1 MWHTLTWTVHDED
14 STVFSLLFCHSN
26 YFVSSFTTSVNLSD
40 LTSISV
46 QQLSFQHSLGSLS
59 HSAFPNY
66 LNFACTFSGRSTMIF
81 SFQRN
86 PPWST
91 QIKTVGIFNSAT
103 FCSACLDFIYYDHSR
118 WWYFNHQSTNLLMFL
133 YLGFKTGKNELT
145 LR

>member
-1 MWHTLTWTVHDED
+1 MTHPDLDCSWWGFH
-14 STVFSLLFCHSN
+14 SLQSPLLPLKLFCFLFH
-26 YFVSSFTTSVNLSD
+26 YICKSFWPYIYSRPAAQFPTFTWL
-40 LTSISV
+40 SIS
-46 QQLSFQHSLGSLS
+46 LSFSK
-59 HSAFPNY
+59 
-66 LNFACTFSGRSTMIF
+66 LNFASTFSCRSTMIF

-103 FCSACLDFIYYDHSR
+103 FCSACLDFSYYDHSR
-118 WWYFNHQSTNLLMFL
+118 WWYFSHQSTNLLMFL

>member
-40 LTSISV
+40 LTSIPV
-46 QQLSFQHSLGSLS
+46 RQLSFQHSLGSLS
-59 HSAFPNY
+59 RSAFPN
-66 LNFACTFSGRSTMIF
+66 STLPPPF
-81 SFQRN
+81 HAAPLWSFPSHRN

-118 WWYFNHQSTNLLMFL
+118 WWYFSHQSTNLLMFL